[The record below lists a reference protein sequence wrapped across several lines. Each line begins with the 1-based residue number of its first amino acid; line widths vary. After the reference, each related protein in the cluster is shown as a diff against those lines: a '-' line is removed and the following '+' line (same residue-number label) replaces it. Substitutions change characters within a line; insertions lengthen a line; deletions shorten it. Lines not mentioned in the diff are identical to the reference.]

1 MCVICIHTKTKVE
14 DLRGAGLIVEDVI
27 EARGDGADLWGLVP
41 DKRLGIE
48 QIGQLG
54 GERAT
59 LLILTL
65 VLLIGQLLLV
75 LVFMRCIYEMAS
87 S

>member
-1 MCVICIHTKTKVE
+1 VCVICIHTKTKVE

-65 VLLIGQLLLV
+65 VTANRPVTAGIG
-75 LVFMRCIYEMAS
+75 IYEMYLRDGF
-87 S
+87 